1 MLSVVLEELR
11 KGRNGDDQGEVARG
25 QENKTSSRAND
36 HVTNR
41 SKCKGDLC

>member
-11 KGRNGDDQGEVARG
+11 KGRNGDDPGEVARG
-25 QENKTSSRAND
+25 QENKTSDRANG